1 MFWGLHYM
9 NGYVHIPNPQFTFNQ
24 RFTYLYRL
32 YGQGKP
38 KGEGITKISTEE
50 ARAESKPDFYSDI
63 THGLYAA

>member
-50 ARAESKPDFYSDI
+50 ARAESF
-63 THGLYAA
+63 L